1 MKKLFKG
8 MLIALV
14 IAAFAIPGF
23 SIDDSKHTCK
33 KTCEH
38 QHGKEGKCC
47 KAVDLKLTEKQQAE
61 MDKLH
66 KECMESTKKI
76 HEKIAELQ
84 EKKCKL
90 MAAEKPDKKA
100 IDKIIEEIGKLT
112 VQGKK
117 IIAGCQ
123 LETRAVLTPE
133 QLKKC
138 KEMMGKKCCH
148 QGPCCRHGDHKH
160 GKKAHHKHKEHK

>member
-8 MLIALV
+8 MLVAVV
-14 IAAFAIPGF
+14 IAAFAVPGF
-23 SIDDSKHTCK
+23 SIDDCKHTCK
-33 KTCEH
+33 ETCLH

-47 KAVDLKLTEKQQAE
+47 KAADLKLTEKQQAQ

-66 KECMESTKKI
+66 KECMESKKKI

-84 EKKCKL
+84 EKKFKL

-117 IIAGCQ
+117 IIAGCK
-123 LETRAVLTPE
+123 LETRALLTPE

-138 KEMMGKKCCH
+138 KEMKGKKCCH
-148 QGPCCRHGDHKH
+148 HSHCCRHGHLEH
-160 GKKAHHKHKEHK
+160 GKEAHHKDK